1 MSSDAIVTNQKT
13 FIMAA
18 TCKSCNHW
26 ENETPAVADKDNFGE
41 CEVLTESGMKFVLP
55 VLQDKS
61 AQSTGIITNADF
73 GCNQFSA

>member
-1 MSSDAIVTNQKT
+1 ME
-13 FIMAA
+13 A

-26 ENETPAVADKDNFGE
+26 ENEAPAVQHKDNFGE

-61 AQSTGIITNADF
+61 ASSAGIITSADF
-73 GCNQFSA
+73 GCNQFAA